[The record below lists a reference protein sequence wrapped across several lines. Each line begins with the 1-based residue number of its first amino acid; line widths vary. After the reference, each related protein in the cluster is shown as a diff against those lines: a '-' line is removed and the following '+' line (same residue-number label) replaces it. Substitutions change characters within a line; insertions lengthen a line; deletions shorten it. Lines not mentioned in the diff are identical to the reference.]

1 MVWTS
6 IGSALK
12 FALFRKRR
20 DFTVEIEMRDEKLTL
35 STVGLKTALAQDM
48 QLILCPPK
56 LSEPA
61 ERILTAIA
69 NYCIATPAAFQSGK
83 KIGAKFVS
91 GKQTLIEAFTFV
103 SSRPDCLTICDLDEN
118 KPSFPKKLFASHF
131 CAAAEVERPIESK
144 MNMLALSIEVWPGSK
159 IASSAPEA
167 DSAFNP
173 NNHWAWFDFGCCL
186 AEIGRPLEAIENWK
200 VSACKWPRGALAA
213 ASPMFHEASTRKAK
227 REGDVL
233 VAEFWRS
240 INQENIGR
248 WCFERGIDVPA
259 SVLLSQAP
267 AISKKH
273 TKD

>member
-1 MVWTS
+1 MKIS
-6 IGSALK
+6 PRFPRSYSLAIFAQPQRSNAL
-12 FALFRKRR
+12 
-20 DFTVEIEMRDEKLTL
+20 
-35 STVGLKTALAQDM
+35 
-48 QLILCPPK
+48 
-56 LSEPA
+56 
-61 ERILTAIA
+61 
-69 NYCIATPAAFQSGK
+69 
-83 KIGAKFVS
+83 
-91 GKQTLIEAFTFV
+91 
-103 SSRPDCLTICDLDEN
+103 
-118 KPSFPKKLFASHF
+118 
-131 CAAAEVERPIESK
+131 
-144 MNMLALSIEVWPGSK
+144 
-159 IASSAPEA
+159 
-167 DSAFNP
+167 
-173 NNHWAWFDFGCCL
+173 
-186 AEIGRPLEAIENWK
+186 GRPLEAIENWK